1 MTPDYGS
8 PYGPSFLLVLLVHL
22 YPKISSTYP
31 QGERSKTGQRVGHGA
46 QVNKNLPLFLCLL
59 IRN

>member
-1 MTPDYGS
+1 MCESACVGAW
-8 PYGPSFLLVLLVHL
+8 
-22 YPKISSTYP
+22 K
-31 QGERSKTGQRVGHGA
+31 RSKTGQRASHGAGHGA